1 MKKFFPKFIV
11 FFIIFSALFSPF
23 LTTPK
28 TARAAVATWELN
40 PAVTVSLLDIA
51 YDTAYTTYELI
62 PDLIQNQAQ
71 QQVQKQVKEGSSAPR
86 TTGLYSGLGIGSG
99 YTYGIASVAES
110 ALSFDALVKAAVH
123 TMIQS
128 VLNSIKQW
136 AASGFR
142 GEPSFV
148 QNWRTTVRDAAI
160 DATESIIRQLPLDD
174 MQDLLCTPKAFSGPK
189 LYFDI
194 GLSGNQT
201 FSTSLDNRLNNGCTF
216 ETVARVFNRDMDSFS
231 NNWGNGGMAMAL
243 EISNPKNNFYG
254 AYTIINDEKIQR
266 AAEYQQAKV
275 NDAANTGFQSL
286 TDGVLGQDCIN
297 SPDTG
302 EEICTSRTPGNFVA
316 QSINDTN
323 LGPFQNM
330 IDMEEISDV
339 VNSLIS
345 GVFSSLLTPI
355 VDNLNNGIV
364 NVMRE
369 VRF

>member
-71 QQVQKQVKEGSSAPR
+71 QQVQKQVKEGSSAPEPG
-86 TTGLYSGLGIGSG
+86 GLYSGLGIRSG
-99 YTYGIASVAES
+99 YTYGIESVAAS

-128 VLNSIKQW
+128 VLNSTKQW

-142 GEPSFV
+142 GQPSFV

-160 DATESIIRQLPLDD
+160 DATATIIDQLPPN
-174 MQDLLCTPKAFSGPK
+174 MQDLLCTPQAFSGPRIF
-189 LYFDI
+189 FDI
-194 GLSGNQT
+194 GLGGNQT
-201 FSTSLDNRLNNGCTF
+201 YSTSLDNTTYGCTF
-216 ETVARVFNRDMDSFS
+216 QDVANSFGRTMDSFS

-254 AYTIINDEKIQR
+254 AYAIINDEKIQR

-297 SPDTG
+297 SLDTG

-339 VNSLIS
+339 VNSLIT
-345 GVFSSLLTPI
+345 GIFSSLLTP
-355 VDNLNNGIV
+355 VVNNLNTGVV
-364 NVMRE
+364 NVMQQ